1 MSMVQYYG
9 GVVML
14 ASDLLPFLKVYAA
27 SFFVIP
33 LLRWL
38 WIKNKN
44 MKIDS
49 RNEVKLQNAVR
60 LPSNPRRD
68 ESHLVLVWEIAL
80 NLYSRYRRWTDVS
93 VHHDGGR
100 IVCILPVLMYHA
112 QCDAIAQDYLLQSPA
127 SRQKL
132 MDASRLASEDVIS
145 RDRIVFKSN
154 ETIEDMDLNDFDE
167 QLKSG

>member
-1 MSMVQYYG
+1 
-9 GVVML
+9 
-14 ASDLLPFLKVYAA
+14 
-27 SFFVIP
+27 
-33 LLRWL
+33 
-38 WIKNKN
+38 